1 MAVHE
6 LGKAQRGREAEWG
19 RWQQAHMPITKTEL
33 LELIYGRG
41 SEPLVKLGSVLD
53 IGMELARDKAFDW
66 AMVTAEDQGERIQ
79 ALAIAMAE
87 LVGVEEVDRAEE
99 P

>member
-1 MAVHE
+1 MA
-6 LGKAQRGREAEWG
+6 ASSY
-19 RWQQAHMPITKTEL
+19 AHLYNLASRTGLCARSK
-33 LELIYGRG
+33 
-41 SEPLVKLGSVLD
+41 PLVKLGSLLA

-66 AMVTAEDQGERIQ
+66 AMVTAEDLGERIQ

-87 LVGVEEVDRAEE
+87 LVGVEELDRGAE